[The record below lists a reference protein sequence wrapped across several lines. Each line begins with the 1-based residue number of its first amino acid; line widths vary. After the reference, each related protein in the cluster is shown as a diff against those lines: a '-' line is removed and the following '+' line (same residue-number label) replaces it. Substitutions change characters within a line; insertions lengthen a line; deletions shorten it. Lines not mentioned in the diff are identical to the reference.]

1 MGLDLA
7 YGRLCSMARVNDS
20 VIGEQLQDIVDG
32 IHQLVIVAAR
42 QVRAADVVIIY
53 GIARESYLSFLA
65 VKEDRAWRMP
75 RCVDHLE
82 LVVAEGNLLA
92 VSEVMLGHGNLIRV
106 FLVDLGDADEQV
118 ILHDPLV
125 ILMNLGQ
132 EAITVANQI
141 VAIQVIVMGMGEQ
154 QTHRSQALS
163 LDETDKALAFTM
175 LVYAAVDDDGFA
187 RLVPNDVGTLL
198 KSVDHEFL
206 YLYHLSNYWQ

>member
-1 MGLDLA
+1 
-7 YGRLCSMARVNDS
+7 MAGVNDS
-20 VIGEQLQDIVDG
+20 VIGEQLKDIVDG

-42 QVRAADVVIIY
+42 QVRAADVVIIH
-53 GIARESYLSFLA
+53 GVARESDTRVLTI
-65 VKEDRAWRMP
+65 KEYRAWRMP
-75 RCVDHLE
+75 WCVDHLE
-82 LVVAEGNLLA
+82 FVVAKGNLLA

-106 FLVDLGDADEQV
+106 FLVDLCDADEQM

-154 QTHRSQALS
+154 QTHRSQALC
-163 LDETDKALAFTM
+163 LDETDKALALSM
-175 LVYAAVDDDGFA
+175 LVYAAVDDDGLA

-206 YLYHLSNYWQ
+206 YLYHLSQLLAITVVTIKAQS